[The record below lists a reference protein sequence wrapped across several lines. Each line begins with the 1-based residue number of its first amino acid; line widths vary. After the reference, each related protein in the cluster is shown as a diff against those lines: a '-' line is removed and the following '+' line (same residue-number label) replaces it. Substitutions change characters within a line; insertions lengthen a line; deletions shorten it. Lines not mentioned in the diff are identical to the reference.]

1 LNSNVKDGINKIR
14 ADLLPLQYTL
24 GTMIYLSSILE
35 EECCFPVVDF
45 EDGRLYEDV
54 SVLHQLLKKYS
65 FCYKDFTV
73 YNVREHQK
81 SITKN
86 NESKWQTFLQML
98 KSQK

>member
-1 LNSNVKDGINKIR
+1 MLK
-14 ADLLPLQYTL
+14 
-24 GTMIYLSSILE
+24 E
-35 EECCFPVVDF
+35 EGGFPVLDF

-54 SVLHQLLKKYS
+54 SVLHQILKKYP

-98 KSQK
+98 QSKR